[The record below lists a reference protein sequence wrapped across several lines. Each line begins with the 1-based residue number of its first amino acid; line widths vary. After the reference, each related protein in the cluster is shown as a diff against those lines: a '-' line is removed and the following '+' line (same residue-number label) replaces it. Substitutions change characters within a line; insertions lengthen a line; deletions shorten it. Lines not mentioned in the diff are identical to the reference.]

1 LRRARARIVLLAG
14 LASPGTE
21 NASAVFTLL
30 VNEDKGDKQNYDV
43 DKKKFDRFF
52 DLVRQESLTQVEKE
66 EVLKIAERMFPRIN
80 DETKAVLGFS
90 QLTPEIFVSIFSIP
104 WMHAYLNSS
113 SVSYLKEVK
122 CPVLAIYG
130 EKDVQVPAK
139 VNIEAINNI
148 IGEGENTDITIIEI
162 PNVNHLFQYCETG
175 YPSEYGISKQSMVAE
190 VLNIISDWIVRTQE
204 ERRARS

>member
-1 LRRARARIVLLAG
+1 MHARAAIEYLQNLKDVNTNNIGFISHSEGGLLTSIAASKAEGLVFIVLLAG
-14 LASPGTE
+14 LASTGTE

-30 VNEDKGDKQNYDV
+30 VNEDNGDKQSFDA
-43 DKKKFDRFF
+43 DKKIFDRFF

-66 EVLKIAERMFPRIN
+66 ESIEIAERMFPRIN
-80 DETKAVLGFS
+80 DETKAVLGFG

-104 WMHAYLNSS
+104 WLHEYLNSS
-113 SVSYLKEVK
+113 SVSYLKKVK

-148 IGEGENTDITIIEI
+148 IGEGENID
-162 PNVNHLFQYCETG
+162 
-175 YPSEYGISKQSMVAE
+175 
-190 VLNIISDWIVRTQE
+190 
-204 ERRARS
+204 